1 MQSQQNNIKKRISP
15 NLAAVIGALVL
26 MLGGFFLSYSYIQTK
41 KIKTYDM
48 MAHYIYKEENNFMS
62 NSENIK
68 QNIDL
73 KNSMLRKE
81 IGFLLEKHLKIM

>member
-1 MQSQQNNIKKRISP
+1 
-15 NLAAVIGALVL
+15 
-26 MLGGFFLSYSYIQTK
+26 
-41 KIKTYDM
+41 
-48 MAHYIYKEENNFMS
+48 MS